1 MVSPPRPIVPV
12 TRPVTGSIRPPG
24 SKSLTNRA
32 VVLAAMA
39 RGESR
44 LNGVLQSIDTRVML
58 DGLSALG
65 FEISEGPGDG
75 EVRIVGTGG
84 RVPAT
89 SANLHLEN
97 SGTSIRFL
105 TTLVTLGTG
114 HYTLDGNSRLRQRPI
129 GDLVEALAQ
138 LQVDVTCPA
147 GTG

>member
-44 LNGVLQSIDTRVML
+44 LNGVLKSIDTRVML

-65 FEISEGPGDG
+65 FEISE
-75 EVRIVGTGG
+75 E
-84 RVPAT
+84 
-89 SANLHLEN
+89 
-97 SGTSIRFL
+97 
-105 TTLVTLGTG
+105 
-114 HYTLDGNSRLRQRPI
+114 
-129 GDLVEALAQ
+129 
-138 LQVDVTCPA
+138 TCDRDS
-147 GTG
+147 